1 MAEHDGQPALSGTLH
16 GGHFFTLGRP
26 GWDAPGN
33 HGAAMATHP
42 LQSLTRAPVDIVAE
56 LSLSSGDTLSVQV
69 RGPADAHYLEGGA
82 APVDPDTGH
91 VQRSG
96 GWAYFTVSSP
106 SAPIWYWTTG
116 GATRIVVSSS

>member
-1 MAEHDGQPALSGTLH
+1 MADMVARRPLCGALQGRHYSGWAHVYT
-16 GGHFFTLGRP
+16 GGP
-26 GWDAPGN
+26 DD

-42 LQSLTRAPVDIVAE
+42 IQALTRAPVDLVDA
-56 LSLSSGDTLSVQV
+56 LSLSDSDRISVQV

-96 GWAYFTVSSP
+96 GWAYFTVESSD
-106 SAPIWYWTTG
+106 AIWYWTTG
-116 GATRIVVSSS
+116 GSSRIVVSSG